1 MLRYLR
7 KNCFKHCTSERK
19 DGFVNYLPFIPSFTI
34 LSLSRSRNVHTFV
47 SYSQNLHELHKPK
60 HRIKLHKQKHKIHL
74 AQLRRQHPTFRCTF
88 STSIIRSDGPNTA
101 GCLFPLVV
109 STIYY
114 MSLLYQYPMLTIEQR
129 KIELLQSIRVYL
141 TKQRVCIQDIHIQ
154 SAYLEHC
161 CSLPSSHESPGIGSE
176 SAIDG
181 SICGISVPFFAL
193 LSSR

>member
-7 KNCFKHCTSERK
+7 KNCFKHSTRERK

-74 AQLRRQHPTFRCTF
+74 AQPRRRHPTFRCTI

-101 GCLFPLVV
+101 GCLFLLVV

-114 MSLLYQYPMLTIEQR
+114 MSLLYQYPDAHYRTTENR
-129 KIELLQSIRVYL
+129 TLQLNRVYL
-141 TKQRVCIQDIHIQ
+141 TKQGVCIQDIQIQ

-161 CSLPSSHESPGIGSE
+161 CSLLSSQECPGIGTE
-176 SAIDG
+176 STIDG
-181 SICGISVPFFAL
+181 SICWIFVPYLAG